1 MCVSEQPGAGHA
13 PIHRPARC
21 QRLRDGVAPGAGQ
34 LRAHVAHD
42 MEAAGFVVQHLGDV
56 LADLAQV
63 AAAGHA
69 SAAARRRV
77 NDGSARQ
84 VCRQFAQPRACAV
97 LALLA
102 RVLDGSAHSTDRGHP
117 FQADRGQRSRR
128 SRTPWV
134 GCLSD
139 GVDGRP
145 SVRHQFGTLS
155 AMSVEQG
162 LPGCPRGALAAGGQP
177 GAEGV
182 FGTVVVCC
190 GSLVHGGGGACDATP
205 PRWARRGRSGTGLA
219 RPGCRQAWA
228 LARRSDSPFS
238 ARVCEPCSSRSM
250 MASAMVG
257 SLSH

>member
-1 MCVSEQPGAGHA
+1 MSLPSDDHPLNALPAGHVLQGEYRIERVLGAGGFGITYLA
-13 PIHRPARC
+13 
-21 QRLRDGVAPGAGQ
+21 RDGFGRPVAVKEYLPN
-34 LRAHVAHD
+34 
-42 MEAAGFVVQHLGDV
+42 E
-56 LADLAQV
+56 LA
-63 AAAGHA
+63 
-69 SAAARRRV
+69 
-77 NDGSARQ
+77 
-84 VCRQFAQPRACAV
+84 
-97 LALLA
+97 
-102 RVLDGSAHSTDRGHP
+102 AHSTDRGHP

-134 GCLSD
+134 WCLSD

-205 PRWARRGRSGTGLA
+205 PRWARRGRSGTRLA
-219 RPGCRQAWA
+219 RLGCRQAWA

-238 ARVCEPCSSRSM
+238 ASVCEPCSSRSM